1 MSSNIDIISAD
12 ISIFD
17 DIAIFMMSFSK
28 KQEVKIFFELDWTW
42 FFYITYYAVTP
53 LSDLAVNIL
62 EMLSA

>member
-17 DIAIFMMSFSK
+17 DIAIFVMSFSK

-42 FFYITYYAVTP
+42 FFYITHYAVTP